1 MTLGEKIKHHRTM
14 KGLTQKQLGE
24 MTGIHEV
31 SIRKYEA
38 NKIAAK
44 REQLEKIADVLGVPL
59 NEFLELKIVTDSDVL
74 PLLFAIDNEF
84 EIEITSDDNM
94 TFKME
99 FKEPML
105 NHFLRDWQSIKQ
117 LAELGRVSPED
128 YELWKNMRS
137 SYSKAYTEDS
147 PILAS
152 QIIFPL

>member
-99 FKEPML
+99 FKDPML

-137 SYSKAYTEDS
+137 SYSKAYTED
-147 PILAS
+147 
-152 QIIFPL
+152 

>member
-1 MTLGEKIKHHRTM
+1 MTQGEKIKHHRTM

-84 EIEITSDDNM
+84 EIEITSDDNK

-99 FKEPML
+99 FKDPML

-117 LAELGRVSPED
+117 LAELGRVSSED

-137 SYSKAYTEDS
+137 SYTKAYTED
-147 PILAS
+147 
-152 QIIFPL
+152 

>member
-44 REQLEKIADVLGVPL
+44 REQLEKIANVLGVPL

-84 EIEITSDDNM
+84 EIEITSDDNK

-117 LAELGRVSPED
+117 LAELGRVSSED

-137 SYSKAYTEDS
+137 SYTKAYTED
-147 PILAS
+147 
-152 QIIFPL
+152 

>member
-84 EIEITSDDNM
+84 EIEITSDDDM

-137 SYSKAYTEDS
+137 SYSKAYTED
-147 PILAS
+147 
-152 QIIFPL
+152 